1 MPRGR
6 HRHSPSLHR
15 LLPAA
20 AVGTGALVCA
30 GAAWL
35 VGGPGSGD
43 GDTVALRVL
52 ATAAALTGVAGA
64 ALARRWDRTAG
75 RRVTELKARQ
85 ASTEWRAEE
94 RQADLEGDLAESREV
109 RTRLETRL
117 RGKRA
122 ELARLR
128 TEHAALLRRYAHAEA
143 GRANALEGRRLL
155 ALEAA
160 EPTRALTAGATDH
173 RKPSGAPTPLTYL
186 QADDALRHLKRNAE
200 RQAERRAAE
209 AARVERERAEA
220 ERRAAAPSREIG
232 GFDFFGTGGAPR
244 GSAPAAGGSTEGG
257 PEAEPGRI
265 PGGPG
270 ARDVRAEVAPA
281 EDVRADAEQDVP
293 ADDDVPADAEPAPDA
308 PEAPEAADEPDAP
321 DEADA
326 LDIAEL
332 RSAIP

>member
-20 AVGTGALVCA
+20 AVGAGALVCA

-64 ALARRWDRTAG
+64 TLARRWDRTAG

-117 RGKRA
+117 RDKRA

-209 AARVERERAEA
+209 TARVERERAEA

-232 GFDFFGTGGAPR
+232 GFDFFGTGGAAPR
-244 GSAPAAGGSTEGG
+244 GSAPAAGGSAGGG
-257 PEAEPGRI
+257 PEAEAEAEPGRI

-270 ARDVRAEVAPA
+270 ARDVRADAA
-281 EDVRADAEQDVP
+281 RDVRVE
-293 ADDDVPADAEPAPDA
+293 DVPADAEPAPDA
-308 PEAPEAADEPDAP
+308 PHGTDAPDAP
-321 DEADA
+321 DASEAVDAPDEPAA